1 MHGKRLGLLLMLGL
15 FFNSDC
21 AEWQSRF
28 KIFQVQHGQDAFMK
42 CKVTGTFDGFYDSSG
57 QLIKDNDKFKVI
69 DPTDGSDIYTLDVIA
84 VEESDYGDLICRD
97 TTSDDTATLEIDIS
111 IEPIKDANL
120 AIGFEGV
127 IKAEVFG
134 MPRKQME
141 WKKGTK
147 KVAIM
152 DNSGKII
159 LNEQNRYSI
168 DPRGSLIIKEVVA
181 EDKGDYTFTVV
192 KDFSRDNKPVMVDT
206 GIKPTIKTAPAA
218 SYTKTAGLELKLDC
232 EWNLND
238 GTPNWTSTPFGGNTS
253 TEVPANQVDN
263 TGLTFAAV
271 ETSDEGDYVCSA
283 SNKYGETKVSTMIK
297 SVITPPEI
305 TSDFLDTK
313 QVVGDVYELSCEAS
327 GRPSPTVTIYQGGVS
342 KATGTGNATF
352 NVKVALAAN
361 GGYITDYK
369 CVAGNGAKMD
379 TGADRDAEK
388 SMKLTMLTPPTIE
401 KITDDVQSAIGL
413 KFSIECVAN
422 GNPMP
427 TVTLKQGGV
436 DLVPADSKTDTTLIN
451 KRTVFYEVSSATK
464 EDFQDI
470 DCIASNDIGS
480 TNKTVKLIEVVR
492 AEPPDGLE
500 RYGDAGLKYIVLS
513 WDKVMTA
520 DSYLLYVNDT
530 EPPRTIKTDETSHQ
544 VQNLKQNTIYLF
556 NVASVNL
563 AGVGANTSIVLSTSD
578 IIPPGNVTNVQAS
591 DLTTT
596 TVLIRWEQPENIE
609 GIDILYRISYC
620 QLNNGTVIGPCKSED
635 QKDNSL
641 QLTDL
646 EVGSTY
652 QVKISAVNQKVVG
665 HQTTFNFTTLEEK
678 VTPPPPAPT
687 NKKKGMSTGAIAG
700 VIIAILLIIL
710 LVVDLFCC
718 FFNQCGFTHCCTET
732 FCANKSAKY
741 QPTDTKDGEN
751 MDETAELKPKNI
763 SKEDVV

>member
-69 DPTDGSDIYTLDVIA
+69 NPTDGSDIYTLDVIA

-218 SYTKTAGLELKLDC
+218 SYTKTAGLELKLNC

-238 GTPNWTSTPFGGNTS
+238 GTPNWTFTPFGGNTS

-327 GRPSPTVTIYQGGVS
+327 GRPLPTVNIYQGGVS
-342 KATGTGNATF
+342 KTTGIGNTTF

-369 CVAGNGAKMD
+369 CVAGNGAKTD

-451 KRTVFYEVSSATK
+451 KRTVLYEVSSATK

-480 TNKTVKLIEVVR
+480 TNKTVKLIEVV
-492 AEPPDGLE
+492 
-500 RYGDAGLKYIVLS
+500 
-513 WDKVMTA
+513 
-520 DSYLLYVNDT
+520 
-530 EPPRTIKTDETSHQ
+530 
-544 VQNLKQNTIYLF
+544 
-556 NVASVNL
+556 
-563 AGVGANTSIVLSTSD
+563 
-578 IIPPGNVTNVQAS
+578 PPGNVTNVQAS

-620 QLNNGTVIGPCKSED
+620 QLNNGTLVGACKSED